1 MCLTVFGMCCFL
13 LCAGAAAPHTDG
25 RGSPAASAAA
35 VAGSAAAAAAGAG
48 AAAVKRY
55 TAWRAGLNKSR
66 AKYPKPKF
74 RPSFRLRA
82 QFAFAFCTATLQQ

>member
-1 MCLTVFGMCCFL
+1 MCCLL

-35 VAGSAAAAAAGAG
+35 AAEAGAG

>member
-1 MCLTVFGMCCFL
+1 MFGMCCLL

-35 VAGSAAAAAAGAG
+35 VAGTAAG

>member
-1 MCLTVFGMCCFL
+1 MCCLL

-35 VAGSAAAAAAGAG
+35 VASTAAAAAGAG

>member
-1 MCLTVFGMCCFL
+1 MFGMCFLL

-35 VAGSAAAAAAGAG
+35 VAGTAAAAGAGAG

>member
-1 MCLTVFGMCCFL
+1 MCCLL

-35 VAGSAAAAAAGAG
+35 AKAEAG